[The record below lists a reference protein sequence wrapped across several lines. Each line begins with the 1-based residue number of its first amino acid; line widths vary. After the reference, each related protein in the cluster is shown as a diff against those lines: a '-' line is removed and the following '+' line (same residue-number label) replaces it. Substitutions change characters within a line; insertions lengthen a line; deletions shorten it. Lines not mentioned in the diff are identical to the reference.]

1 MIKGIVLSS
10 HRVDTFRPLTYQTPM
25 ALLPLVDRP
34 LVEHQLEFLARNGVP
49 HVRLSCNH
57 LANRVEEHCGS
68 GSLWGAA
75 ISYNYEQP
83 PFGAISALRRM
94 KSFSHGSTLVIM
106 EGDVVADADLERA
119 LEFHA
124 LHRADA
130 TFFCTLTT
138 APSIGLTLALDG
150 ASRIR
155 AVRANSSPAATPHL
169 ADAGICILEPEM
181 LELLP
186 DSPGSGILQACWQAS
201 EKVRLNLYGYQ
212 SGEPLLRLSG
222 WKSYYKA
229 QMDILEGRFPG
240 VRIPGSEIQKGIW
253 MGDNVRVAPGVVL
266 EPPVLIGDGCVL
278 GKNVVV
284 GKGTVVG
291 RYSSVEP
298 DVTLEHA
305 LVLPRTRLAKR
316 AELTDVIIRGN
327 LIIDIQRN
335 TKRAI
340 ERALPPP
347 ARRRGRAGARL
358 YHLLN
363 RCIALTLLLAL
374 SPLLLV
380 TAASLLAR
388 RAFPVVSKVR
398 RLGVE
403 LGTLATGG
411 LRLRVFDLIYLGP
424 VAGDH
429 VNTAETSFDPPTLLP
444 RFLARMGNLLNV
456 VKGDILLVGNR
467 PMDPELA
474 FSMTEEWERRR
485 FTCQTGFI
493 SVLDSLDEAKLS
505 DMERFV
511 TEANY
516 AVYRNVGTDMT
527 ILWRAVQRRLVG
539 RLKGSSASPVV
550 RSGEPFG
557 STAGRAGRPVSR

>member
-10 HRVDTFRPLTYQTPM
+10 HRIETFRPLTYQTPM

-68 GSLWGAA
+68 GSLWGTSV
-75 ISYNYEQP
+75 SYSYEQP
-83 PFGAISALRRM
+83 PFGAIPALRRM
-94 KSFSHGSTLVIM
+94 KSFFHGSTLVILD
-106 EGDVVADADLERA
+106 GDVVADADLERA

-124 LHRADA
+124 LHRGDA
-130 TFFCTLTT
+130 TFFCTLTST
-138 APSIGLTLALDG
+138 PSHGLTLALDG
-150 ASRIR
+150 GSRIR
-155 AVRANSSPAATPHL
+155 AVRVNSGPAAAAHL
-169 ADAGICILEPEM
+169 VDAGICILEPEM
-181 LELLP
+181 LDLLP
-186 DSPGSGILQACWQAS
+186 DTGGSGILQACWEAS

-212 SGEPLLRLSG
+212 TAEPVLRLAG

-229 QMDILEGRFPG
+229 QIDILEGRVPG
-240 VRIPGSEIQKGIW
+240 IRIPGSEIQKGIW
-253 MGDNVRVAPGVVL
+253 MGDNVRAAPGVVL
-266 EPPVLIGDGCVL
+266 EPPVLIGDGVVL

-298 DVTLEHA
+298 GVRLERA

-316 AELTDVIIRGN
+316 ADLSDVIIRGN

-340 ERALPPP
+340 ERALPQP
-347 ARRRGRAGARL
+347 ARRRGKAGARL
-358 YHLLN
+358 YHVLN
-363 RCIALTLLLAL
+363 RCVALVLLLVL
-374 SPLLLV
+374 FPLLLV
-380 TAASLLAR
+380 TIASLLVR
-388 RAFPVVSKVR
+388 RVFPVVSRVR

-424 VAGDH
+424 LGGDRLSSAS
-429 VNTAETSFDPPTLLP
+429 TFDPPTTLP
-444 RFLARMGNLLNV
+444 RFLARLGNLINV

-485 FTCQTGFI
+485 FTCQTGCI
-493 SVLDSLDEAKLS
+493 SVLDSVDEGTLS

-516 AVYRNVGTDMT
+516 AVYRNVGTDMV
-527 ILWRAVQRRLVG
+527 ILWKALQRRLG
-539 RLKGSSASPVV
+539 SRLKAHATSP
-550 RSGEPFG
+550 
-557 STAGRAGRPVSR
+557 AA